1 MKDGATQ
8 PAQKMA
14 ATAEKPATVIPS
26 PQDTTIHVA
35 QTPQPTSLETVDPR
49 RSKPSTHVAQTSL
62 AKPQTDTAS
71 AAENLAYY
79 IARLEAEMENLDDSV
94 SSARV
99 EQLIA
104 ADVRLQQLVNRIVKG
119 QVEQA
124 MQELKKDSTAQYIN
138 F

>member
-26 PQDTTIHVA
+26 PQDTTTHVA
-35 QTPQPTSLETVDPR
+35 QTPRPTYLETVDPR
-49 RSKPSTHVAQTSL
+49 SPKPSTHVAQTSP

-124 MQELKKDSTAQYIN
+124 MHELKKDSTAQYIN